1 MQQLFTKFDNCDI
14 LNIAKGG
21 DVMAKKP
28 FLIRFDDEVHYAL
41 KVFAVKNKLK
51 LNDAIK
57 LLLENYKQQKGEQ

>member
-1 MQQLFTKFDNCDI
+1 
-14 LNIAKGG
+14 
-21 DVMAKKP
+21 MAKKP